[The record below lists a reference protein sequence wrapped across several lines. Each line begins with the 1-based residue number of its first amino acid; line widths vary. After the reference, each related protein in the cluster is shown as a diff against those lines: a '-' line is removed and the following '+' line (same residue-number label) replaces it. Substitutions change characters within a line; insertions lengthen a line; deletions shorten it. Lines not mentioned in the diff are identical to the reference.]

1 MTDQQQL
8 EEMKRREGERRAAFS
23 VGQEQASKEQEVTEN
38 ANLLREL
45 RRAGIDTEDFGWL
58 EAALGPE
65 VAASHAIG
73 NRSPEYE
80 QEIKWGNIGK
90 RMQHVAEQS
99 PGRLCRGERLAIA
112 QGTHR
117 REDKS
122 AQRPLTTDE
131 KRALRGAYEAATN
144 HQSLAA
150 QSRGLKTVG
159 ETTVTAKR
167 EVTEKAKSLKEK
179 AGGLLD

>member
-1 MTDQQQL
+1 MSSQQQDI
-8 EEMKRREGERRAAFS
+8 EEMHDRQIEQQALSAA
-23 VGQEQASKEQEVTEN
+23 QEEAVQEVTEN

-45 RRAGIDTEDFGWL
+45 RRAGIDTDEYPWL
-58 EAALGPE
+58 EGILGPE
-65 VAASHAIG
+65 TAASHAIG

-80 QEIKWGNIGK
+80 QQIKWGNIGK
-90 RMQHVAEQS
+90 AMQHKAERS

-112 QGTHR
+112 QGAHKR
-117 REDKS
+117 DDKD
-122 AQRPLTTDE
+122 PEPEFTTDE
-131 KRALRGAYEAATN
+131 RRVVDAAYEAVTN

-150 QSRGLKTVG
+150 KSRGLKTVG

-167 EVTEKAKSLKEK
+167 EVTEQSKSLRER